1 MIFSQYSSHLVCLRN
16 EGFLGLY
23 IKCVL
28 ELPPLDVSCKLR
40 EGVKRKKDHE
50 KWTVLIE
57 QSRQNVRS
65 SSCQKKCH
73 MEGRQEE
80 GKG

>member
-1 MIFSQYSSHLVCLRN
+1 MANLLSFCFTTAQASSQKIMIFSQYSSLSVCLRN

-28 ELPPLDVSCKLR
+28 ELPALGVSCKLR

-57 QSRQNVRS
+57 QSRQNV
-65 SSCQKKCH
+65 
-73 MEGRQEE
+73 
-80 GKG
+80 